1 MFIGRYRNKKIIIII
16 SLDNI
21 DEVNLKYTIEILF
34 EQEFEDFDIGN
45 EVFKY
50 NLLVDTSIVNNL
62 VV

>member
-34 EQEFEDFDIGN
+34 EQVFEDFDIGD
-45 EVFKY
+45 EIFKY

-62 VV
+62 VA